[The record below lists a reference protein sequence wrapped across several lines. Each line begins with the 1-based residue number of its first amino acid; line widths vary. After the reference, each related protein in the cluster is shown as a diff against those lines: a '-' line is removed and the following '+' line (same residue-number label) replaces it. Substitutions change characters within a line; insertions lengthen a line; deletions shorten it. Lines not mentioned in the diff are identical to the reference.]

1 MKKLRQIIVI
11 FITIIILF
19 IISSI
24 IAFGIFS
31 RKINQN
37 ANYLWETL
45 KTAYSQSEQIDNPQ
59 NFLILGLDPRDD
71 KLEKTEVTDT
81 IILASL
87 NTQISQF
94 NLISLPR
101 DLWDYQNDFKINHI
115 YQNSQ
120 DQAKPF
126 DYIQDN
132 YSRITGQKI
141 DKIIVVT
148 TQNLIDFVNLIG
160 GVNLYLENGFI
171 DKEFPNESYID
182 NPNSTIPMYKTV
194 EFPQGWITIN
204 DSNVTEFVRSRKS
217 SDDVK
222 SGGTDL
228 ARIQRQQLL
237 IEAIIDKVKS
247 REFLQ
252 NGKNLINL
260 YNFWHK
266 DITHN
271 IDDSLLLSLF
281 FKMGDNLKNLSL
293 NKIDI
298 PVGETSQDGVIYH
311 PLKFINRQWVF
322 IPNDKNYQ
330 SLINFIQKS
339 IN

>member
-1 MKKLRQIIVI
+1 MKKLRQIIII

-19 IISSI
+19 LISSI

-37 ANYLWETL
+37 TSYLIETF
-45 KTAYSQSEQIDNPQ
+45 KTAYSQIDQIDNPQ

-87 NTQISQF
+87 NTQNSQF
-94 NLISLPR
+94 TLISLPR

-115 YQNSQ
+115 YQESQTKDNS
-120 DQAKPF
+120 F
-126 DYIQDN
+126 TYIKDN
-132 YSRITGQKI
+132 YSRLTGQKI
-141 DKIIVVT
+141 DKVIIIT

-160 GVNLYLENGFI
+160 GVNLYLENGFV
-171 DKEFPNESYID
+171 DKEFPNESYIN
-182 NPNSTIPMYKTV
+182 NPSSTIPMYKTV

-247 REFLQ
+247 KEFLQ
-252 NGKNLINL
+252 NTSNLIKL
-260 YNFWHK
+260 YNFWHQ
-266 DITHN
+266 DIDHN
-271 IDDSLLLSLF
+271 IADSFLLSLF
-281 FKMGDNLKNLSL
+281 FKMGDNLKEIYL

-298 PVGETSQDGVIYH
+298 PVGENSQDGIIYH
-311 PLKFINRQWVF
+311 PTKFINRQWVF